1 LKFKSSKDYR
11 RKDAMKAARLG
22 SVLVH
27 QFCNVK
33 KPHFRHFE
41 QALVDANNWAKSQAN
56 LKECY
61 IAENEISFWAAIVQ
75 KFKAPNGYTGKE
87 DQIELDRKFLPQEIT
102 DQLKVLDEVDHDKFV
117 EGIDTESVAYQYI
130 NRLNQFRIEQSEQI
144 NMQTVLLNKGPFSE
158 QAFNYQLQKLNLR
171 FPSVLFGED
180 YDIHNVVGLSN
191 TTV

>member
-33 KPHFRHFE
+33 KPHFRQFE

-130 NRLNQFRIEQSEQI
+130 NRLNQFRIEQSVSTPFRLTDSFIGTNQHANRSIEQRTI
-144 NMQTVLLNKGPFSE
+144 QRTGI
-158 QAFNYQLQKLNLR
+158 QL
-171 FPSVLFGED
+171 PVAE
-180 YDIHNVVGLSN
+180 
-191 TTV
+191 T